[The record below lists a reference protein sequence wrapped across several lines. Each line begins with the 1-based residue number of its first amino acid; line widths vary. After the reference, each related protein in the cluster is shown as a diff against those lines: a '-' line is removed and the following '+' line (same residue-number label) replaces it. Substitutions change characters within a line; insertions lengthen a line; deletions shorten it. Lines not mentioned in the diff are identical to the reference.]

1 MAETESTAAQGLPA
15 ADETTETE
23 KTQSHDQV
31 DNAAAK
37 LNKLTLRIWPPSQ
50 PTRDAVVNRL
60 VETLSSQSVL
70 SKRYG
75 TIPEEEASSV
85 AKSIEEEA
93 FSLAGAAFSPDVDGI
108 EILQMYSKEI
118 SKRMLDTVKSRAS
131 ATAPSDAPSGTEAPS
146 GEEISSLSVKEE
158 A

>member
-1 MAETESTAAQGLPA
+1 MAETESTAAQGSPA
-15 ADETTETE
+15 ADEATEPE
-23 KTQSHDQV
+23 KTQAQDQV
-31 DNAAAK
+31 DNTAAK

-93 FSLAGAAFSPDVDGI
+93 FTLAGAAFSPDDDGI

-146 GEEISSLSVKEE
+146 GEEISSSSVKEE

>member
-1 MAETESTAAQGLPA
+1 MAETEPTAAQDSA
-15 ADETTETE
+15 AVDATTEPV
-23 KTQSHDQV
+23 KTQAQDQV
-31 DNAAAK
+31 DDTAAK
-37 LNKLTLRIWPPSQ
+37 LNNLTLRIWPPS
-50 PTRDAVVNRL
+50 PSTRDAVINRL

-131 ATAPSDAPSGTEAPS
+131 ATAPSDAPI
-146 GEEISSLSVKEE
+146 GEEIPSSSVKEE

>member
-1 MAETESTAAQGLPA
+1 MAETESPAAQGLPA
-15 ADETTETE
+15 ADETTEPE
-23 KTQSHDQV
+23 KTQPHDQV
-31 DNAAAK
+31 DKAAAK

-85 AKSIEEEA
+85 AKSIEEEV
-93 FSLAGAAFSPDVDGI
+93 FSLAGAAFSPDDDGI

-131 ATAPSDAPSGTEAPS
+131 ATAPSDAPSGTEAAS
-146 GEEISSLSVKEE
+146 GEEISSSSVKEE